1 MSTERCEI
9 DLLRNE
15 DARHWHSA
23 NFARPAFP
31 AAYQPPIPVNLSGF
45 SLHRDTRDGLP
56 WL

>member
-1 MSTERCEI
+1 
-9 DLLRNE
+9 LLRNE